1 MPCCGILLSHR
12 RRGPG
17 PHGHRRHGCRGAVS
31 LFADLRWQHVA
42 VLSGAFLRSRRQFGF
57 LRLGVGVLPKGGPGV
72 AFRWFGPCSVNVRG
86 LS

>member
-42 VLSGAFLRSRRQFGF
+42 VPRGGF
-57 LRLGVGVLPKGGPGV
+57 SAVTSSMVSEVGCWSAPERWPWCGLPV
-72 AFRWFGPCSVNVRG
+72 VWSMFS
-86 LS
+86 